1 MTSLWRRLT
10 AAVRR
15 LDTWPGP
22 TLPGAPAPG
31 PHRCYATTYSDGV
44 RAGGGRHRAACGC
57 VAAEHTA
64 PDRHWR
70 PAIGERITS
79 QPRPT
84 GGTAA
89 FTAPRQNGKVTAM
102 DLLGIAPN
110 MPDPRPPATDRPRPG
125 SLTEMGQRVADGLA
139 PWFDRMA
146 DTTQLPVVI
155 HSDTT
160 QTYGRAD
167 RI

>member
-1 MTSLWRRLT
+1 MTGLWRRFT

-31 PHRCYATTYSDGV
+31 PHRCYATTYGDGV

-57 VAAEHTA
+57 VAPEHTA

-70 PAIGERITS
+70 PAIDERI
-79 QPRPT
+79 
-84 GGTAA
+84 
-89 FTAPRQNGKVTAM
+89 
-102 DLLGIAPN
+102 
-110 MPDPRPPATDRPRPG
+110 PRPPATDQPRPGLTGYQAGAVLMSHLAAPPASASRLHRGMQLERPG
-125 SLTEMGQRVADGLA
+125 SLTEMGQRVADSLS

-146 DTTQLPVVI
+146 DTTQLPVVV
-155 HSDTT
+155 HSDLTE
-160 QTYGRAD
+160 TYGRAD